1 MLYLELFLNFMLIG
15 AMSFGGGYG
24 TLSLIENIAVEKCGW
39 ITHVQLYDLITLSE
53 VTPGP
58 IALNAAS
65 FTGYTVGGFIGSVV
79 ATVGC
84 VLPSCVFMSLIT
96 YIYTKYRKNGAV
108 VSVVDS
114 VKPAVCSLVFA
125 AFLTVFLPVCF
136 GVASP
141 AELISGKVNAA
152 ALLIFSCAIVLC
164 RTKRVSTVFVILLSG
179 LGGAV
184 LT

>member
-15 AMSFGGGYG
+15 ALSFGGGYG
-24 TLSLIENIAVEKCGW
+24 TLTLIEEVAVERCGW
-39 ITHVQLYDLITLSE
+39 ITHEQLYDLITLSE

-65 FTGYTVGGFIGSVV
+65 FTGHTAGGFLGSVA

-84 VLPSCVFMSLIT
+84 VLPSCAFMALLT
-96 YIYTKYRKNGAV
+96 YIYTKYKKNGAV

-114 VKPAVCSLVFA
+114 VKSSVCSLVFA
-125 AFLTVFLPVCF
+125 AFMTVFLPVCF
-136 GVASP
+136 GVTSL
-141 AELISGKVNAA
+141 AEFSGGRVDAA
-152 ALLIFSCAIVLC
+152 ALLIFAGALVLC
-164 RTKRVSTVFVILLSG
+164 RTKRISPVFIILLSG
-179 LGGAV
+179 ICGAV